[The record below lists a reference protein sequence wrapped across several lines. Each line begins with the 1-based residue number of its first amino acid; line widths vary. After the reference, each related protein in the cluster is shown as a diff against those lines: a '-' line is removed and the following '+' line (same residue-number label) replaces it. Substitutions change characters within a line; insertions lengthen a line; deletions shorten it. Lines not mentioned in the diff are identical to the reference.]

1 MKKKREVEN
10 LEAPLPFKANFSRR
24 SDRVQLVDNQSPG
37 LHLNHKTQR
46 DQNIRDSG
54 AFATW
59 ITSTSALRI
68 TPLLVSFGVTMFI
81 PVIPRNLCQEEL
93 AF

>member
-37 LHLNHKTQR
+37 LRLNHKTQR

-54 AFATW
+54 AFAT
-59 ITSTSALRI
+59 
-68 TPLLVSFGVTMFI
+68 
-81 PVIPRNLCQEEL
+81 
-93 AF
+93 

>member
-37 LHLNHKTQR
+37 LRLNHKTQR

-59 ITSTSALRI
+59 ITSTCCSAHHSTACFLWSYHVYSSD
-68 TPLLVSFGVTMFI
+68 T
-81 PVIPRNLCQEEL
+81 
-93 AF
+93 